1 MPPKV
6 AVMAGPQS
14 NLRRYMTVLRR
25 QLPELRARY
34 HVCFLGIFGSYVRG
48 TQRQGSDLDVLVEF
62 VHAPSLFEFV
72 DLEERLSALLG
83 VRVDLVMKDTLK
95 PLIGQQILNEVV
107 GL

>member
-1 MPPKV
+1 M
-6 AVMAGPQS
+6 
-14 NLRRYMTVLRR
+14 
-25 QLPELRARY
+25 
-34 HVCFLGIFGSYVRG
+34 
-48 TQRQGSDLDVLVEF
+48 LVEF